1 MKIMTTK
8 REMIDYIMENRPE
21 EYEAIDTAIPMSLW
35 GECDTQLCAYAY
47 RKNGVNEV
55 ISLPEV
61 ICYIQGG
68 IRL

>member
-8 REMIDYIMENRPE
+8 GEMIAFILENRPE
-21 EYEAIDTAIPMSLW
+21 EYEAIDTAIPMNLW
-35 GECDTQLCAYAY
+35 GKCDTQLCAYAY
-47 RKNGVNEV
+47 KKDGGGEV
-55 ISLPEV
+55 ISLPET